1 MAAHGRS
8 WPRSRHV
15 AFRGPSKAWKAS
27 RSSTKHRA
35 DADVTSAVALS
46 LLSLPSRSSE
56 PRLDGRSTLLV
67 FQPPITG
74 PPTPRARNS
83 LPQASAE
90 SLRPHQR
97 ELPEILRGAACHARL
112 RTLRRWLHGF
122 ARQRTASRLNV
133 KLEFIEYGLSV
144 QTASRRPPTRGP
156 ASTLTE
162 FHPSTPIL
170 RLFTLTSA
178 LILNASNVVILM
190 SSFVGPSQPN
200 QAWFSRHVQHLQ
212 QAWRAFL
219 VNIDGTGEH
228 DVKCRSSFSLR
239 DDLFT

>member
-162 FHPSTPIL
+162 FPSKHSHSEVVHTDLCPHSERLQCGDPHVVL
-170 RLFTLTSA
+170 RGAISTESGM
-178 LILNASNVVILM
+178 VQPDM
-190 SSFVGPSQPN
+190 SSTCSK
-200 QAWFSRHVQHLQ
+200 L
-212 QAWRAFL
+212 
-219 VNIDGTGEH
+219 GEL
-228 DVKCRSSFSLR
+228 SL
-239 DDLFT
+239 